1 MCLFL
6 ERISCM
12 IVAGGLW
19 MGPKPKVEVL
29 TEDFEIKQLSNLPRP
44 IYNSSMVLH
53 NGTILLCG
61 GWNNEQTCLHF
72 DHGTWT
78 KHSSFNKK
86 RYKHS
91 TVATPIA
98 TFVFGGLGSGTTYEY
113 LPKDSTTWL
122 MGKTEIPGNFWYGC
136 AIAVKSEQEIWLIGG
151 MGIQKTILS
160 FNVTDHSF
168 QELSSQLNQGMY
180 GPSSAFIPKATKVM
194 ITGGGI
200 ENSNFTEILDIR
212 NGNVTMA
219 SPMNSKR
226 LFHGI
231 GVLTINGE
239 DRLAV
244 FGGDDD
250 NDGRHDDVE
259 TYNCQ
264 TGKWE
269 TSDIRLN
276 TPKQNFGFLTVKL
289 SKIISYLQCTEAI
302 ALDSIS
308 DYSDAESDLDF

>member
-1 MCLFL
+1 M
-6 ERISCM
+6 
-12 IVAGGLW
+12 AGGNDYE
-19 MGPKPKVEVL
+19 GFTKTVEVL
-29 TEDFEIKQLSNLPRP
+29 FGDLRTKQLSNLPRRTEDL
-44 IYNSSMVLH
+44 SMVLH
-53 NGTILLCG
+53 DGGILMCG
-61 GWNNEQTCLHF
+61 GVNNAKKCLQL
-72 DHGTWT
+72 DHGIW
-78 KHSSFNKK
+78 KDHSFLIQK
-86 RYKHS
+86 RIQHS
-91 TVATPIA
+91 AVTTQTA
-98 TFVFGGLGSGTTYEY
+98 TFVFGGECSRKTYEY
-113 LPKDSTTWL
+113 LPKGSTTWL
-122 MGKTEIPGNFWYGC
+122 MGKTEIPCDFVGGC

-151 MGIQKTILS
+151 MGIQKKILS